1 MLNIGILPDWIVNE
15 FVAQIVIFMTWVLA
29 HLERMTVSS
38 SILSGLYLR
47 NHFRERLSLTAR
59 VEHVTVVPWN

>member
-15 FVAQIVIFMTWVLA
+15 VVAQIVILMTWILA

-47 NHFRERLSLTAR
+47 KHLRERLSLIAR
-59 VEHVTVVPWN
+59 VEHVTAVPWN